1 MAPWIDTDDC
11 TACDE
16 CMNLNPQI
24 FAYNENKKAIIVDP
38 RGGPYRDVVKA
49 AERCTAQVIHPGLPR
64 DRSAKDIDKWIA
76 RGEKFN

>member
-1 MAPWIDTDDC
+1 MDPWIDTDDC